1 MLAFLAPHAL
11 LPTGRGALPR
21 MSATEDRAAAKA
33 SLFSSISSFDEV
45 RSRGGVNIDFG
56 VKGGEL
62 DKDTRAP
69 TNLADGGFYA
79 VSEELGKAADDVL
92 ARVDELFPLNP
103 TPDPTRFL
111 GTNEGEKCPL
121 HGCWSNIFTTAAD
134 ATFSKDSERGDAKVG
149 NEVDGRTGRVWNCID
164 FIAPEGATAPAN
176 PEQLRVQLAVRAVS
190 PVRVALAFRL
200 IKVRLTKFFFFPL
213 FGRRLTLTLPVPG
226 PFITRLLTFF
236 SKKEVPQAYFDVLY
250 LDDELRVHK
259 TGQGAIFVQRRP
271 QWGVQA

>member
-1 MLAFLAPHAL
+1 VPAARL
-11 LPTGRGALPR
+11 LFEHLH
-21 MSATEDRAAAKA
+21 
-33 SLFSSISSFDEV
+33 
-45 RSRGGVNIDFG
+45 
-56 VKGGEL
+56 
-62 DKDTRAP
+62 
-69 TNLADGGFYA
+69 DGGR
-79 VSEELGKAADDVL
+79 LHLLKGQR
-92 ARVDELFPLNP
+92 AR
-103 TPDPTRFL
+103 
-111 GTNEGEKCPL
+111 
-121 HGCWSNIFTTAAD
+121 H
-134 ATFSKDSERGDAKVG
+134 AKVG

-190 PVRVALAFRL
+190 NVRVALVFRL

-226 PFITRLLTFF
+226 PFITRILTLF

-259 TGQGAIFVQRRP
+259 TGQGAIFVQQRP

>member
-1 MLAFLAPHAL
+1 MAGLLGRCFQRTTRIRHESLTFFVGNPNKSSARSDGGGVVGVLAPFMLVPMLAFLAPHAL

-149 NEVDGRTGRVWNCID
+149 HPDRRPTHAHAHC
-164 FIAPEGATAPAN
+164 PAHC
-176 PEQLRVQLAVRAVS
+176 P
-190 PVRVALAFRL
+190 
-200 IKVRLTKFFFFPL
+200 
-213 FGRRLTLTLPVPG
+213 TLPP
-226 PFITRLLTFF
+226 PLT
-236 SKKEVPQAYFDVLY
+236 
-250 LDDELRVHK
+250 
-259 TGQGAIFVQRRP
+259 
-271 QWGVQA
+271 

>member
-1 MLAFLAPHAL
+1 MLAFLAPHAAL
-11 LPTGRGALPR
+11 LPTSRSALPR
-21 MSATEDRAAAKA
+21 MSAIEDRAAAKA
-33 SLFSSISSFDEV
+33 SLFTSISSFDEV

-149 NEVDGRTGRVWNCID
+149 HLTAHPPRPTRAHPHCPPTAV
-164 FIAPEGATAPAN
+164 APSSLPITTPSW
-176 PEQLRVQLAVRAVS
+176 PYPYPYPYLS
-190 PVRVALAFRL
+190 P
-200 IKVRLTKFFFFPL
+200 
-213 FGRRLTLTLPVPG
+213 
-226 PFITRLLTFF
+226 
-236 SKKEVPQAYFDVLY
+236 
-250 LDDELRVHK
+250 
-259 TGQGAIFVQRRP
+259 
-271 QWGVQA
+271 

>member
-1 MLAFLAPHAL
+1 MGNPNKSSDARALTAAAELVGVLAPFMSVPMLAFLAPHAL

-149 NEVDGRTGRVWNCID
+149 HPDRRPTHAHAHC
-164 FIAPEGATAPAN
+164 PAHC
-176 PEQLRVQLAVRAVS
+176 P
-190 PVRVALAFRL
+190 
-200 IKVRLTKFFFFPL
+200 
-213 FGRRLTLTLPVPG
+213 TLPP
-226 PFITRLLTFF
+226 PLT
-236 SKKEVPQAYFDVLY
+236 
-250 LDDELRVHK
+250 
-259 TGQGAIFVQRRP
+259 
-271 QWGVQA
+271 